1 MGKLP
6 VSIGGVDCGNGKR
19 KLVVREREYD
29 ARSWQGLKTLA
40 AVAFAVVMLVGT
52 VLFTYFTAEAAQT
65 DVIST
70 QAQELAT
77 QKQRLDNNDKGLNKT
92 FKQFSETLKEQRK
105 ILDKNTEMIIRI
117 DTRQETLIE
126 HVEKIDE
133 RLP

>member
-77 QKQRLDNNDKGLNKT
+77 QKQRQG
-92 FKQFSETLKEQRK
+92 SEQDLQAVQR
-105 ILDKNTEMIIRI
+105 DAEGAAE
-117 DTRQETLIE
+117 D
-126 HVEKIDE
+126 
-133 RLP
+133 P